1 MDLREVWFP
10 LHLIGAAFWWDQ
22 LCAGDH
28 SAFDAWMTAVGA
40 TNPADDIPYD
50 DVLGSAEL
58 DLAPNRAVNA
68 RVFLSERNIFPGD
81 IPGMRLS
88 MRQKDRDG
96 NSHAVLADLVLLCEA
111 YGVWYAVKNPDT
123 SWLWRQQR

>member
-68 RVFLSERNIFPGD
+68 RVFLSERNMGKEQVISRGHPWHAAQYAAERQRWQFPCCF
-81 IPGMRLS
+81 S
-88 MRQKDRDG
+88 
-96 NSHAVLADLVLLCEA
+96 
-111 YGVWYAVKNPDT
+111 
-123 SWLWRQQR
+123 